1 MKPMSLLIVENLAV
15 FYGSIQALRG
25 ISLRVEPGEVVTLIG
40 ANGAG
45 KSTTLRTISG
55 LLQPK
60 QGTIQFDGQPI
71 QGWAP
76 HRVVKSGLVQVP
88 EGREIFANLTV
99 DENLQLATFARKDRA
114 AIRSDRERALEL
126 VSADRERLRQQAGT
140 LSGGEQQ
147 MLAIARALVARPKLL
162 MLDEPSLGLA
172 PQLVRSI
179 FQVIREI
186 NREGTT
192 ILLVEQNA
200 NMALHVAHRA
210 YVIEVGEIRMEG
222 PAAELAASDEIRK
235 AYLGHT
241 NRRWATNPRTSIVAS
256 SPKSGRPDSNRR
268 HPAWEASTLPT
279 ELRPHS
285 CGRLCGCQHQ
295 SNPRVAAADKQPA
308 SGTSSGRPS

>member
-1 MKPMSLLIVENLAV
+1 MSLLVVENLSV
-15 FYGSIQALRG
+15 FYGSIEALRG
-25 ISLRVEPGEVVTLIG
+25 VSLRVEEGEVVTLIG

-55 LLQPK
+55 LIEPRR
-60 QGTIQFDGQPI
+60 GAIRFSGQAI

-88 EGREIFANLTV
+88 EGREIFANLSV
-99 DENLQLATFARKDRA
+99 DENLQLAAYLRHDRA
-114 AIRSDRERALEL
+114 AIRADRERALEL
-126 VSADRERLRQQAGT
+126 FPRVRERLKQQAGT

-200 NMALHVAHRA
+200 NMALQVANRA
-210 YVIEVGEIRMEG
+210 YVIEVGKIRMEG
-222 PAAELAASDEIRK
+222 AAAELAKSDEVRK
-235 AYLGHT
+235 AYLGAH
-241 NRRWATNPRTSIVAS
+241 
-256 SPKSGRPDSNRR
+256 
-268 HPAWEASTLPT
+268 
-279 ELRPHS
+279 
-285 CGRLCGCQHQ
+285 
-295 SNPRVAAADKQPA
+295 
-308 SGTSSGRPS
+308 

>member
-1 MKPMSLLIVENLAV
+1 MSLLEVENLSV
-15 FYGSIQALRG
+15 YYGSIEALRG
-25 ISLRVEPGEVVTLIG
+25 VSLRVDEGEVVTLIG

-55 LLQPK
+55 LIEPK
-60 QGTIQFDGQPI
+60 RGAIRFAGQAI

-76 HRVVKSGLVQVP
+76 HRIVKSGLVQVP
-88 EGREIFANLTV
+88 EGREIFANLSV
-99 DENLQLATFARKDRA
+99 DENLQLAAFLRKDKA
-114 AIRSDRERALEL
+114 AIRADRERALEL
-126 VSADRERLRQQAGT
+126 FPRVRERLRQQAGT

-200 NMALHVAHRA
+200 NMALQVANRA
-210 YVIEVGEIRMEG
+210 YVIEVGQIRMEG
-222 PAAELAASDEIRK
+222 PAVELAASDEVRK
-235 AYLGHT
+235 AYLGAH
-241 NRRWATNPRTSIVAS
+241 
-256 SPKSGRPDSNRR
+256 
-268 HPAWEASTLPT
+268 
-279 ELRPHS
+279 
-285 CGRLCGCQHQ
+285 
-295 SNPRVAAADKQPA
+295 
-308 SGTSSGRPS
+308 

>member
-1 MKPMSLLIVENLAV
+1 MSLLKVENLSV
-15 FYGSIQALRG
+15 FYGSIEALRS
-25 ISLRVEPGEVVTLIG
+25 ISLRVDEGEVVTLIG

-55 LLQPK
+55 LIEPK
-60 QGTIQFDGQPI
+60 RGSIRFAGRPI
-71 QGWAP
+71 QGWPP

-88 EGREIFANLTV
+88 EGREIFANLSV
-99 DENLQLATFARKDRA
+99 DENLQLAAFLRKDKA
-114 AIRSDRERALEL
+114 AIRTDRERALDL
-126 VSADRERLRQQAGT
+126 FPRVRERLRQQAGT

-200 NMALHVAHRA
+200 NMALQVANRA
-210 YVIEVGEIRMEG
+210 YVIEVGEIRLEG
-222 PAAELAASDEIRK
+222 PAAQLAASDEVRK
-235 AYLGHT
+235 AYLGAH
-241 NRRWATNPRTSIVAS
+241 
-256 SPKSGRPDSNRR
+256 
-268 HPAWEASTLPT
+268 
-279 ELRPHS
+279 
-285 CGRLCGCQHQ
+285 
-295 SNPRVAAADKQPA
+295 
-308 SGTSSGRPS
+308 

>member
-1 MKPMSLLIVENLAV
+1 MSLLEVDNLTV
-15 FYGSIQALRG
+15 FYGSIEALRG
-25 ISLRVEPGEVVTLIG
+25 VSLRVDEGEVVTLIG

-55 LLQPK
+55 LNQAK
-60 QGTIQFDGQPI
+60 RGKIVFNGQAI
-71 QGWAP
+71 QGWPP

-99 DENLQLATFARKDRA
+99 DENLQLAAFLRKDKA
-114 AIRSDRERALEL
+114 AIRTDRERALDL
-126 VSADRERLRQQAGT
+126 FPRVRERLRQPAGT

-147 MLAIARALVARPKLL
+147 MLAIARALVARPRLL

-186 NREGTT
+186 NLEGTT

-200 NMALHVAHRA
+200 NMALKVAHRA

-222 PAAELAASDEIRK
+222 PAAELAASDEVRK
-235 AYLGHT
+235 AYLGAH
-241 NRRWATNPRTSIVAS
+241 
-256 SPKSGRPDSNRR
+256 
-268 HPAWEASTLPT
+268 
-279 ELRPHS
+279 
-285 CGRLCGCQHQ
+285 
-295 SNPRVAAADKQPA
+295 
-308 SGTSSGRPS
+308 

>member
-1 MKPMSLLIVENLAV
+1 MPLLTVDNLSV

-25 ISLRVEPGEVVTLIG
+25 ISLHVEPGEVVTLIG

-55 LLQPK
+55 LLRPK
-60 QGTIQFDGQPI
+60 EGSVHFDGESI

-76 HRVVKSGLVQVP
+76 HRVVRAGLVQVP

-99 DENLQLATFARKDRA
+99 DENLQLATFARKDRDG
-114 AIRSDRERALEL
+114 IRADRKRALDL
-126 VSADRERLRQQAGT
+126 FPRIAERLHQQAGT

-210 YVIEVGEIRMEG
+210 YVIEVGKIRTEG

-235 AYLGHT
+235 AYLGAH
-241 NRRWATNPRTSIVAS
+241 
-256 SPKSGRPDSNRR
+256 
-268 HPAWEASTLPT
+268 
-279 ELRPHS
+279 
-285 CGRLCGCQHQ
+285 
-295 SNPRVAAADKQPA
+295 
-308 SGTSSGRPS
+308 

>member
-1 MKPMSLLIVENLAV
+1 MSLLSIDNLEV
-15 FYGSIQALRG
+15 FYGAIQALRG

-45 KSTTLRTISG
+45 KTTTLRTISG
-55 LLQPK
+55 LLKPS
-60 QGTIQFDGQPI
+60 QGTIVFDGQQI
-71 QGWAP
+71 QGWPP
-76 HRVVKSGLVQVP
+76 HRVVRAGLVQVP

-99 DENLQLATFARKDRA
+99 DENLQLASIVRKDRA
-114 AIRSDRERALEL
+114 GIRTDRERALKL
-126 VSADRERLRQQAGT
+126 FPRIAERLSQMAGT

-147 MLAIARALVARPKLL
+147 MLAIARALIAKPKLL

-210 YVIEVGEIRMEG
+210 YVIEVGQIRMEG
-222 PAAELAASDEIRK
+222 PAAELAVSDEIRK
-235 AYLGHT
+235 AYLGAH
-241 NRRWATNPRTSIVAS
+241 
-256 SPKSGRPDSNRR
+256 
-268 HPAWEASTLPT
+268 
-279 ELRPHS
+279 
-285 CGRLCGCQHQ
+285 
-295 SNPRVAAADKQPA
+295 
-308 SGTSSGRPS
+308 